1 MNVSST
7 ISVEVDF
14 SEESHDMI
22 LGPKID
28 SLTEN
33 ISLGLHYRDHS
44 TEDLS
49 ACITFRDIQS
59 ALNDGDEERPKN
71 QAVFFRN
78 MTVMCKINRI
88 QIQYFLCLNPVLTDA
103 KYKKIV
109 LNHSCKKIEIFG
121 LESKIHISQLTIY
134 TNHVSKCVSSRFS
147 DMHVKV
153 KLE

>member
-22 LGPKID
+22 LGPNID

-33 ISLGLHYRDHS
+33 ISLGLHYRDLS

-71 QAVFFRN
+71 QAVF
-78 MTVMCKINRI
+78 
-88 QIQYFLCLNPVLTDA
+88 
-103 KYKKIV
+103 
-109 LNHSCKKIEIFG
+109 SEI
-121 LESKIHISQLTIY
+121 
-134 TNHVSKCVSSRFS
+134 
-147 DMHVKV
+147 
-153 KLE
+153 

>member
-14 SEESHDMI
+14 SEESLDMI

-71 QAVFFRN
+71 QAIF
-78 MTVMCKINRI
+78 
-88 QIQYFLCLNPVLTDA
+88 
-103 KYKKIV
+103 
-109 LNHSCKKIEIFG
+109 SEI
-121 LESKIHISQLTIY
+121 
-134 TNHVSKCVSSRFS
+134 
-147 DMHVKV
+147 
-153 KLE
+153 